1 MFTRIVVDIE
11 IGWNLYDVP
20 GARLPV
26 VRQVDMVLVVEKT
39 QWNLDEDRYGTGHWK
54 QIWALHCFINHY
66 EHWTWSAWKP
76 GPLWMSRIQTSW
88 CKSAG
93 QRGSRSRLSYRK
105 TEKHRDCNY
114 LDSDWS
120 DDGENDGVD
129 GRPGKWR
136 GESKGPRRQG
146 KWARWICNEPRSYR
160 QRWNRGFSSDLDL
173 NTRTERNDLNP
184 C

>member
-39 QWNLDEDRYGTGHWK
+39 QWNLDKDRYGTGHWK
-54 QIWALHCFINHY
+54 QIWALHCFINQH
-66 EHWTWSAWKP
+66 EHHQRENLVPCECPGSKLHDASLLVKGEVGHVYRTGRLKSTVIAITYLVTDLMMVKTMVLMEDLVNGGGNPKDLAVRVNEHVGFVTNLVVTVSAEIEVS
-76 GPLWMSRIQTSW
+76 LI
-88 CKSAG
+88 
-93 QRGSRSRLSYRK
+93 
-105 TEKHRDCNY
+105 
-114 LDSDWS
+114 
-120 DDGENDGVD
+120 
-129 GRPGKWR
+129 
-136 GESKGPRRQG
+136 SK
-146 KWARWICNEPRSYR
+146 
-160 QRWNRGFSSDLDL
+160 DL